1 MCSSDLRICLSCYLE
16 MVGSYPLPFNAPP
29 SLGGAFADAQKLA
42 KSAKEAASQKRD
54 EVMEE
59 VSRTIAAEAGGFQ
72 QGVSDIKKDLRE
84 KREAFWKEMPDEV
97 QEYRKDLNKKVNEGI
112 DDGKAA
118 AHGAV
123 DWAKQKADS
132 VFDDLN
138 NLF

>member
-1 MCSSDLRICLSCYLE
+1 MKMIEKYIESGIIE
-16 MVGSYPLPFNAPP
+16 SYV
-29 SLGGAFADAQKLA
+29 LG
-42 KSAKEAASQKRD
+42 
-54 EVMEE
+54 
-59 VSRTIAAEAGGFQ
+59 IA
-72 QGVSDIKKDLRE
+72 L
-84 KREAFWKEMPDEV
+84 PDEV

>member
-1 MCSSDLRICLSCYLE
+1 MDDL
-16 MVGSYPLPFNAPP
+16 VKVLPQARMDD
-29 SLGGAFADAQKLA
+29 L
-42 KSAKEAASQKRD
+42 
-54 EVMEE
+54 VM
-59 VSRTIAAEAGGFQ
+59 
-72 QGVSDIKKDLRE
+72 
-84 KREAFWKEMPDEV
+84 KEMPDEV

-132 VFDDLN
+132 VFDDIN